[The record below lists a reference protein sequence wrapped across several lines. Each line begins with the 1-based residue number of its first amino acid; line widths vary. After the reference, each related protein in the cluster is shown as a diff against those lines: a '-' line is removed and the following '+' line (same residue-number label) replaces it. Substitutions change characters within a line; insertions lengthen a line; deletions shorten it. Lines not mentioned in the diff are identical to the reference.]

1 MNVGA
6 QRGNNTAPTASLM
19 LNIRAHTTRDSQG
32 ALVTSSIDPAQ
43 VVPTEADRGRL
54 AQRPSEIAWRGWW
67 DVLWRVQDQLDADNV
82 SIVAAGLALYSLL
95 AVFPSLA
102 AAVAIYG
109 LVASPE
115 AIQSQMQTF
124 GGMLPA
130 GTIEIL
136 QSQLHDLVS
145 QRNETLS
152 IGVIVGI
159 LLALWSARKGMVA
172 LITAMNVAY
181 NEHDRRPLWVRML
194 LSLGFTVGG
203 VLGFLLVILLG
214 VAVPVVLKFLPLG
227 LAAEWVLLGVR
238 WLLLWLIAIFALAV
252 LYRFAPH
259 RTRPRWEWVNA
270 GSVIAATLWLI
281 GSAVFA
287 IYVRNFDSFGE
298 AYGAIAGVVVMLM
311 WFYVSA
317 YVVILGA
324 EINSELE
331 RQTKRHDRRADQA
344 HRRARR
350 LLRRHCRPARL
361 AMETRDAALSTS
373 TTIARRP

>member
-1 MNVGA
+1 M
-6 QRGNNTAPTASLM
+6 
-19 LNIRAHTTRDSQG
+19 
-32 ALVTSSIDPAQ
+32 TSSIDPQEVASA
-43 VVPTEADRGRL
+43 EADRGRL
-54 AQRPSEIAWRGWW
+54 AQRPSDIAWRGWW
-67 DVLWRVQDQLDADNV
+67 DVLWRVKDQLDEDNV

-115 AIQSQMQTF
+115 AIQAQMQAF

-130 GTIEIL
+130 GTVEIL
-136 QSQLHDLVS
+136 HDQLQKLVS

-152 IGVIVGI
+152 IGVIIGI
-159 LLALWSARKGMVA
+159 VLALWSARKGMVA
-172 LITAMNVAY
+172 LITAINVAY
-181 NEHDRRPLWVRML
+181 NEHDRRSFLVRTAM
-194 LSLGFTVGG
+194 SLAFTIGG
-203 VLGFLLVILLG
+203 VLGFILVIVLG
-214 VAVPVVLKFLPLG
+214 VAVPVVLKFVPLG
-227 LAAEWVLLGVR
+227 IAAEWVLLGVR
-238 WLLLWLIAIFALAV
+238 WAMLWLIAIFALAT

-270 GSVIAATLWLI
+270 GSVIAATLWLL
-281 GSAVFA
+281 GSVLFAV
-287 IYVRNFDSFGE
+287 YVRNFDSFGE

-331 RQTKRHDRRADQA
+331 RQTVIDTTTGPSKPLGERGAYSADTIGPRGWEWKR
-344 HRRARR
+344 
-350 LLRRHCRPARL
+350 
-361 AMETRDAALSTS
+361 AAKH
-373 TTIARRP
+373 